1 MKLLAPATWVLA
13 WDRFWFAP
21 GSPRNLAGAR
31 ITFGT
36 YSLWVLLSR
45 NLPEMSG
52 LPAVF
57 WSQVGASA
65 RWRYLDFPGHPDLDR
80 VLAWIAAFAL
90 LGAIVGV
97 FPRFSCFVSGLLLY
111 HLAPLESLIWIPHPY
126 ARGLTI
132 SVIALLTLAFSRC
145 GDCWT
150 LLRPSRDKL
159 PARSGDYTWPLRLL
173 QLYLVQ
179 IYFFSAYAKVM
190 VVGWKW
196 ASASNIRSWMLVCTQ
211 NEQIRVFHALGTW
224 IADRPFMCW
233 SVGIGAL
240 MFEFGLV
247 TALFSKWARWVLV
260 PLVAVFHLGILL
272 SMNLV
277 FLNVPQLL
285 VFANWDVLAA
295 WFNSV
300 THHNEIRPHSGLRPG
315 IPGTF
320 ASMPLVRFLGD
331 LIHLNWRA
339 VTQLILRNVH
349 H

>member
-1 MKLLAPATWVLA
+1 MMKLLDPSWWNLA
-13 WDRFWFAP
+13 WNRFWFAP

-31 ITFGT
+31 ITFAT

-52 LPAVF
+52 LPSVF

-65 RWRYLDFPGHPDLDR
+65 RWRYLDFPGHPDLER
-80 VLAWIAAFAL
+80 VLEWITVIAL
-90 LGAIVGV
+90 LGAIVGLL
-97 FPRFSCFVSGLLLY
+97 PRFSCFVSGLLLY

-132 SVIALLTLAFSRC
+132 SVIALLTLSFSPC
-145 GDCWT
+145 GDYWT
-150 LLRPSRDKL
+150 VLQPRKNMP
-159 PARSGDYTWPLRLL
+159 PAKSGDYTWPLRLL

-179 IYFFSAYAKVM
+179 IYFFSAYAKVT

-211 NEQIRVFHALGTW
+211 NEQFGVFHALGTW
-224 IADRPFMCW
+224 IAERPFLCW
-233 SVGIGAL
+233 SVGIGTL
-240 MFEFGLV
+240 LFEFGLF

-295 WFNSV
+295 WFNSLM
-300 THHNEIRPHSGLRPG
+300 HHQPAREREDALRE
-315 IPGTF
+315 
-320 ASMPLVRFLGD
+320 ASSPS
-331 LIHLNWRA
+331 
-339 VTQLILRNVH
+339 
-349 H
+349 

>member
-1 MKLLAPATWVLA
+1 MMKLLDPSWWNRA

-21 GSPRNLAGAR
+21 GSSRNLAAAR
-31 ITFGT
+31 ITFAV

-52 LPAVF
+52 LPSVF

-65 RWRYLDFPGHPDLDR
+65 RWRFLVFPGHPDLER
-80 VLAWIAAFAL
+80 MLEWITAIAL

-97 FPRFSCFVSGLLLY
+97 LPRFSCFISGLLLY

-132 SVIALLTLAFSRC
+132 SVIALLTLSFSPC

-150 LLRPSRDKL
+150 LLRPRRDKP
-159 PARSGDYTWPLRLL
+159 PAESSDYTWPLRLL

-190 VVGWKW
+190 FVGWKW
-196 ASASNIRSWMLVCTQ
+196 ASASNVRSWMLWCTQ
-211 NEQIRVFHALGTW
+211 NEQIRVFHTLGTW
-224 IADRPFMCW
+224 IADRPLVCW
-233 SVGIGAL
+233 SVGIGTL
-240 MFEFGLV
+240 LFEFGLV

-260 PLVAVFHLGILL
+260 PLVALFHLAILL

-285 VFANWDVLAA
+285 VFANWDVLA
-295 WFNSV
+295 
-300 THHNEIRPHSGLRPG
+300 T
-315 IPGTF
+315 
-320 ASMPLVRFLGD
+320 RFKSLLHDVPPREESALPTPAPTGD
-331 LIHLNWRA
+331 G
-339 VTQLILRNVH
+339 
-349 H
+349 

>member
-1 MKLLAPATWVLA
+1 MMKLPDSSWWNLA

-31 ITFGT
+31 ITFAV

-52 LPAVF
+52 LPPVF

-65 RWRYLDFPGHPDLDR
+65 RWRFLVFPGHPDLER
-80 VLAWIAAFAL
+80 VTEWITIIAL
-90 LGAIVGV
+90 LGAIFGV
-97 FPRFSCFVSGLLLY
+97 LPRFSCFVSGLLLY

-132 SVIALLTLAFSRC
+132 SVIALLTLSFSPC

-150 LLRPSRDKL
+150 LLRPRQGNPS
-159 PARSGDYTWPLRLL
+159 AESGDYTWPIRLL
-173 QLYLVQ
+173 QVYLVQ

-190 VVGWKW
+190 FVGWKW
-196 ASASNIRSWMLVCTQ
+196 ASASNIRSWMLWCTQ

-224 IADRPFMCW
+224 IAARPWACW
-233 SVGIGAL
+233 CVGIGTL
-240 MFEFGLV
+240 LFEFGLV

-260 PLVAVFHLGILL
+260 PLVAIFHLGILL
-272 SMNLV
+272 AMNLV

-285 VFANWDVLAA
+285 VFANWDVLTA
-295 WFNSV
+295 WFNSLV
-300 THHNEIRPHSGLRPG
+300 GHQPSREQENALRE
-315 IPGTF
+315 
-320 ASMPLVRFLGD
+320 ASFPS
-331 LIHLNWRA
+331 
-339 VTQLILRNVH
+339 
-349 H
+349 

>member
-1 MKLLAPATWVLA
+1 MMKLLAPSWWVLA

-31 ITFGT
+31 ITFAT

-52 LPAVF
+52 LPPVF
-57 WSQVGASA
+57 WSRVGASA
-65 RWRYLDFPGHPDLDR
+65 RWRYLDFPGHPDLER
-80 VLAWIAAFAL
+80 VLAWITTITL

-97 FPRFSCFVSGLLLY
+97 LPRFCCFVSGLLLY

-126 ARGLTI
+126 ARGMTI
-132 SVIALLTLAFSRC
+132 SVIALITLAFSPC

-150 LLRPSRDKL
+150 LMRPRREKP
-159 PARSGDYTWPLRLL
+159 PAQRSEYTWPLRLL

-190 VVGWKW
+190 FVGWKW
-196 ASASNIRSWMLVCTQ
+196 ASASNIRSWMLLCTQ
-211 NEQIRVFHALGTW
+211 NEQIRVFHSLGTW
-224 IADRPFMCW
+224 IADRPVLCW
-233 SVGIGAL
+233 VVGVGAL
-240 MFEFGLV
+240 MFEFCV
-247 TALFSKWARWVLV
+247 ITALFSKIARWVLV

-285 VFANWDVLAA
+285 VFANWDVLAT
-295 WFNSV
+295 WFNSLM
-300 THHNEIRPHSGLRPG
+300 HLEPARERENALRK
-315 IPGTF
+315 
-320 ASMPLVRFLGD
+320 ASFSS
-331 LIHLNWRA
+331 
-339 VTQLILRNVH
+339 
-349 H
+349 

>member
-1 MKLLAPATWVLA
+1 MMRLLVPSWWILA

-31 ITFGT
+31 ITFAT

-65 RWRYLDFPGHPDLDR
+65 RWRYLDFPGHPDLER
-80 VLAWIAAFAL
+80 VLVWIAAIAL
-90 LGAIVGV
+90 LSAIVGV
-97 FPRFSCFVSGLLLY
+97 LPRFSCFVSGLLLY

-132 SVIALLTLAFSRC
+132 SVIALLTLSFSPC
-145 GDCWT
+145 GDCWA
-150 LLRPSRDKL
+150 LLRPRRDNP
-159 PARSGDYTWPLRLL
+159 PAERGDYTWPIRVL

-179 IYFFSAYAKVM
+179 IYFFSGYAKVM

-196 ASASNIRSWMLVCTQ
+196 ASASNIRSWMLRCTQ

-224 IADRPFMCW
+224 IAARPLACW
-233 SVGIGAL
+233 CVGIGTL
-240 MFEFGLV
+240 LFEFGLV

-285 VFANWDVLAA
+285 VFANWDVLTA
-295 WFNSV
+295 WFNS
-300 THHNEIRPHSGLRPG
+300 
-315 IPGTF
+315 
-320 ASMPLVRFLGD
+320 LVR
-331 LIHLNWRA
+331 HQPSREQENA
-339 VTQLILRNVH
+339 LREASSPS
-349 H
+349 

>member
-1 MKLLAPATWVLA
+1 MRKLLDPSWLNQA
-13 WDRFWFAP
+13 WERFWFAP

-31 ITFGT
+31 ITFAA

-52 LPAVF
+52 LPPVF
-57 WSQVGASA
+57 WSQLGASA
-65 RWRYLDFPGHPDLDR
+65 RWRYLVFPGHPNLER
-80 VLAWIAAFAL
+80 VLEWIAGIAL
-90 LGAIVGV
+90 LGAIAGV
-97 FPRFSCFVSGLLLY
+97 LPRFSCFVSGLLLY

-132 SVIALLTLAFSRC
+132 SVIALLTLSFSPC

-150 LLRPSRDKL
+150 LSRPRRDKP
-159 PARSGDYTWPLRLL
+159 PAQSGDYTWPIRLL

-190 VVGWKW
+190 FVGWNW

-211 NEQIRVFHALGTW
+211 NEQFRVFHALGTW

-233 SVGIGAL
+233 SVGIGTL
-240 MFEFGLV
+240 LFEFGLV
-247 TALFSKWARWVLV
+247 TALFSKWARRVLV

-277 FLNVPQLL
+277 FLNIPQLL

-295 WFNSV
+295 WFKSRM
-300 THHNEIRPHSGLRPG
+300 HHQPARERENALQQ
-315 IPGTF
+315 
-320 ASMPLVRFLGD
+320 ASSPS
-331 LIHLNWRA
+331 
-339 VTQLILRNVH
+339 
-349 H
+349 

>member
-1 MKLLAPATWVLA
+1 
-13 WDRFWFAP
+13 
-21 GSPRNLAGAR
+21 
-31 ITFGT
+31 
-36 YSLWVLLSR
+36 
-45 NLPEMSG
+45 
-52 LPAVF
+52 
-57 WSQVGASA
+57 
-65 RWRYLDFPGHPDLDR
+65 
-80 VLAWIAAFAL
+80 
-90 LGAIVGV
+90 V

-300 THHNEIRPHSGLRPG
+300 TYHNEIRPHSGLRPG